1 MMKTFKFLGESSWKS
16 TTTHIELKGLRG
28 NAITSG
34 HGGKETQDL
43 FDHAVQV
50 LEAKDAV
57 QA

>member
-1 MMKTFKFLGESSWKS
+1 MMRKCKFLGESSCKS
-16 TTTHIELKGLRG
+16 TTTHIKLKGLRG

-50 LEAKDAV
+50 LEANDAV